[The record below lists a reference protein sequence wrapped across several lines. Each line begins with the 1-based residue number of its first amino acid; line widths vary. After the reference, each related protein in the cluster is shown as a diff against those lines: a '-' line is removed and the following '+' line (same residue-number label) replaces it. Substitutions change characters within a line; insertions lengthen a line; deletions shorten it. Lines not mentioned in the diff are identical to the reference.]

1 MRVYFGAGIQGAP
14 TPEVRAE
21 RASLYRSMI
30 EYIQSLGHEVL
41 FEHTA
46 TNNKEEV
53 WKILEKQFGPLP
65 PAGPE
70 RSNFI
75 RNRNIEAIEQMAD
88 AAIFEVS
95 MPSLGVGVEL
105 AHAYLRPKMG
115 LKPIP
120 ILCLYQK
127 GFWGHGLSI
136 MVSGAAAASESVTVA
151 EHSQIDDWKRSIS
164 ESFKFQ
170 VREPSATKADFEE
183 TK

>member
-1 MRVYFGAGIQGAP
+1 M
-14 TPEVRAE
+14 
-21 RASLYRSMI
+21 
-30 EYIQSLGHEVL
+30 
-41 FEHTA
+41 
-46 TNNKEEV
+46 
-53 WKILEKQFGPLP
+53 
-65 PAGPE
+65 GPE

-95 MPSLGVGVEL
+95 MPSLGVGIEL

-136 MVSGAAAASESVTVA
+136 MVSGTAAVSEDVGVVEYGNEA
-151 EHSQIDDWKRSIS
+151 EAK
-164 ESFKFQ
+164 
-170 VREPSATKADFEE
+170 SAILGFIEKQN
-183 TK
+183 

>member
-1 MRVYFGAGIQGAP
+1 MKIYFGAGIQGSPSA
-14 TPEVRAE
+14 EARAE
-21 RASLYRSMI
+21 RAALYRELIS
-30 EYIQSLGHEVL
+30 YIQSLGHEVL

-53 WKILEKQFGPLP
+53 WKVLEKQFGPLP

-70 RSNFI
+70 RGAFI

-95 MPSLGVGVEL
+95 MPSLGVGIEL

-136 MVSGAAAASESVTVA
+136 MVSGAAAASEYVRVVEYEKDLDAREEIEALLSKTNSVL
-151 EHSQIDDWKRSIS
+151 
-164 ESFKFQ
+164 
-170 VREPSATKADFEE
+170 
-183 TK
+183 

>member
-1 MRVYFGAGIQGAP
+1 M
-14 TPEVRAE
+14 
-21 RASLYRSMI
+21 
-30 EYIQSLGHEVL
+30 LGHL
-41 FEHTA
+41 
-46 TNNKEEV
+46 
-53 WKILEKQFGPLP
+53 LP

-95 MPSLGVGVEL
+95 MPSLGVGIEL

-115 LKPIP
+115 LTPIP

-136 MVSGAAAASESVTVA
+136 MVSGATAASGQVKV
-151 EHSQIDDWKRSIS
+151 S
-164 ESFKFQ
+164 EYDSLVDATANINSFLK
-170 VREPSATKADFEE
+170 
-183 TK
+183 

>member
-1 MRVYFGAGIQGAP
+1 MKVYFGAGIQGAS

-21 RASLYRSMI
+21 RAALYRAMI
-30 EYIQSLGHEVL
+30 EHIQSLGHEVL

-53 WKILEKQFGPLP
+53 WEVLEKQFGPLP

-75 RNRNIEAIEQMAD
+75 RNRNIEAIEHMAD

-95 MPSLGVGVEL
+95 MPSLGVGIEL

-136 MVSGAAAASESVTVA
+136 MVSGAAAASEHVKVVEYENQGLA
-151 EHSQIDDWKRSIS
+151 KNAIS
-164 ESFKFQ
+164 SLLKQTKIESKI
-170 VREPSATKADFEE
+170 SGL
-183 TK
+183 